1 MEIND
6 AIELFI
12 QFKLVEEGLNQN
24 STIPS
29 YKEDLKVFLKYF
41 PEIKNVEDLNKD
53 LVKEFIYNLEP
64 SIDCIIELKFLFV
77 KRLILFSINNFVTC
91 C

>member
-29 YKEDLKVFLKYF
+29 YKEDLKVL
-41 PEIKNVEDLNKD
+41 EDVDGILVPGGFGKD
-53 LVKEFIYNLEP
+53 GTEGQVN
-64 SIDCIIELKFLFV
+64 
-77 KRLILFSINNFVTC
+77 
-91 C
+91 

>member
-29 YKEDLKVFLKYF
+29 YKEDLKALNAYNDNLK
-41 PEIKNVEDLNKD
+41 KKSKGGQKD
-53 LVKEFIYNLEP
+53 ESK
-64 SIDCIIELKFLFV
+64 KH
-77 KRLILFSINNFVTC
+77 
-91 C
+91 